1 MVDAENKNLI
11 EVEVAYAKPE
21 AQVILTITVTEGTT
35 LEQAVNLSKVMDHF
49 PDINNYELKL
59 GIFGVVCKPNQTLKH
74 GDRVEIYRAL
84 SRDPKEA
91 RRNRANKPS

>member
-21 AQVILTITVTEGTT
+21 AQVILTIFVAEGTT
-35 LEQAVNLSKVMDHF
+35 LEQAVKLSGVLDHYQ
-49 PDINNYELKL
+49 DINNSELKL
-59 GIFGVVCKPNQTLKH
+59 GIFGVVCKPNQTLRH
-74 GDRVEIYRAL
+74 GDRVEIYRPL
-84 SRDPKEA
+84 RRDPKEA

>member
-35 LEQAVNLSKVMDHF
+35 LEQAVNLSKVLDYF
-49 PDINNYELKL
+49 QDINHSELKL
-59 GIFGVVCKPNQTLKH
+59 GIFGVVCKPNQTLRH

>member
-11 EVEVAYAKPE
+11 EVELAYAKPE
-21 AQVILTITVTEGTT
+21 AQVILTICVAEGTT
-35 LEQAVNLSKVMDHF
+35 LEQAVKLSGVLDHYQ
-49 PDINNYELKL
+49 DINNSGLKL
-59 GIFGVVCKPNQTLKH
+59 GIFGVVCKPNQTLRH
-74 GDRVEIYRAL
+74 GDRVEIYRPL